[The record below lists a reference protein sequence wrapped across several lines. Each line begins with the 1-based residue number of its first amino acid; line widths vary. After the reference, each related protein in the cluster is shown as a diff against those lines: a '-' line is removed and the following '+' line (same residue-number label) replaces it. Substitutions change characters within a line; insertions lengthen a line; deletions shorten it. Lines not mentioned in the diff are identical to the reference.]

1 MSFRSGLIKV
11 YGSLDAVA
19 PRTLAQQPPPGDWS
33 RTPFGPGAPITPMG
47 TPYENDQP
55 REIDYPVLAN
65 ATITPRSAYGLR
77 PFAAL
82 LEAYELVDE
91 VKTMVRILQSECS
104 VFEPGLID
112 ENGDDVSHDTALA
125 RYVRSPDGQLPWD
138 VWSNRMIASA
148 AIYDAPC
155 ALMDLRNELLTY
167 VDGSTIFCL
176 IDENGHTPRPPE
188 PAYAQVV
195 HGIPWAW
202 YAADRLWYKPQN
214 RRVNAPYGQPG
225 IEVGWTAIMM
235 LAKIA
240 AFEIAY
246 YTEGNTPEA
255 WALGNDDQTFEQLQ
269 EMQRTMNSRMGAGFA
284 ERRRLQFMAGVKSVT
299 VSKRADFPTILYK
312 QYHDNLAAAFGI
324 PPSEFG
330 ETSGGRG
337 LAGGKGSMD
346 MMTNSLFRTG
356 LSPRIRML
364 SSVMNEF
371 LQALGAGDDLTFTLT
386 MPSAGMD
393 PNAQQTNTLNQFL
406 NGAMKLNEARN
417 AFGMEP
423 VNGGDVFFVVRGP
436 NVINLSQALGLDTDP
451 EADDQQAALAAIA
464 QQPDAS
470 TSDRERAQAMIASGS
485 ETPSSSSSGSTG
497 TSTAPPNTDTSDG
510 TPADTSTSKAVVDI
524 HLHVDETRKADA
536 LPAGDVPANLAVA
549 ERAVPRLVAKLTG
562 VSDDDDAYWHAP
574 IAGPEKI
581 PWPAGGHANEVD
593 IVAIVPTDSAYPPQP
608 GVWKPVSGEKP
619 GVQARLGA
627 GQAQCVREECAYLL
641 DRRLGFYLVP
651 VAWVAQHNGE
661 VGSVALFSENL
672 EPPRDADQYSPFW
685 LERAAVLEYIDGS
698 IDRHSGNWKT
708 HASDDR
714 RPVIYDNGLVLP
726 IVNKPVY
733 SPFCA
738 AWANK
743 PLTNDV
749 LERIDRVRHDETFWA
764 TIARMTDTRAVELAL
779 ARMDVLLADK
789 KLTVV
794 SRSEAEETG
803 TETLSDEP
811 TPASDVLPM
820 PSESESE

>member
-11 YGSLDAVA
+11 YGSLDAIA

-47 TPYENDQP
+47 TPYDNDQP

-91 VKTMVRILQSECS
+91 VKTMVRILHSECS
-104 VFEPGLID
+104 VFEPGLGD
-112 ENGDDVSHDTALA
+112 QNGDDVSHDTALE

-324 PPSEFG
+324 PPSEFVIVEGLFVVYWPELRAMLDTKVYVQTDAVVCFNRRLARDVAERGRTPESVCEQYNRTVLPSAEWFVYPTMKYADLVVSG
-330 ETSGGRG
+330 EEPLAASTGVV
-337 LAGGKGSMD
+337 LNALDKALAAAGGK
-346 MMTNSLFRTG
+346 
-356 LSPRIRML
+356 
-364 SSVMNEF
+364 
-371 LQALGAGDDLTFTLT
+371 
-386 MPSAGMD
+386 
-393 PNAQQTNTLNQFL
+393 
-406 NGAMKLNEARN
+406 
-417 AFGMEP
+417 
-423 VNGGDVFFVVRGP
+423 
-436 NVINLSQALGLDTDP
+436 
-451 EADDQQAALAAIA
+451 
-464 QQPDAS
+464 
-470 TSDRERAQAMIASGS
+470 
-485 ETPSSSSSGSTG
+485 
-497 TSTAPPNTDTSDG
+497 
-510 TPADTSTSKAVVDI
+510 
-524 HLHVDETRKADA
+524 
-536 LPAGDVPANLAVA
+536 
-549 ERAVPRLVAKLTG
+549 
-562 VSDDDDAYWHAP
+562 
-574 IAGPEKI
+574 
-581 PWPAGGHANEVD
+581 
-593 IVAIVPTDSAYPPQP
+593 
-608 GVWKPVSGEKP
+608 
-619 GVQARLGA
+619 
-627 GQAQCVREECAYLL
+627 
-641 DRRLGFYLVP
+641 
-651 VAWVAQHNGE
+651 
-661 VGSVALFSENL
+661 
-672 EPPRDADQYSPFW
+672 
-685 LERAAVLEYIDGS
+685 
-698 IDRHSGNWKT
+698 
-708 HASDDR
+708 
-714 RPVIYDNGLVLP
+714 
-726 IVNKPVY
+726 
-733 SPFCA
+733 
-738 AWANK
+738 
-743 PLTNDV
+743 
-749 LERIDRVRHDETFWA
+749 
-764 TIARMTDTRAVELAL
+764 
-779 ARMDVLLADK
+779 
-789 KLTVV
+789 
-794 SRSEAEETG
+794 
-803 TETLSDEP
+803 
-811 TPASDVLPM
+811 
-820 PSESESE
+820 